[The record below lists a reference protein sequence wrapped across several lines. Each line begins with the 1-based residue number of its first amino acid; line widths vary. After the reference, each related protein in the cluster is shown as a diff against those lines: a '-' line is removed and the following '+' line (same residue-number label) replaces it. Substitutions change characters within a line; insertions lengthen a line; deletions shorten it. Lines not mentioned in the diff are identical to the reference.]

1 VSRWLLT
8 ALLAISI
15 ACDDKS
21 SQPTPSNVT
30 ASPSTNAVAQSPADE
45 ARSIITSRCVMCHG
59 SEGNG
64 AGPSASTLNPKP
76 RDFTNKEWQKATSD
90 AQLKLAIVKGG
101 AAVGKSPLMPP
112 NPDLETKPEVVA
124 QLVGAI
130 RAYGR

>member
-1 VSRWLLT
+1 MSRWLLVSLI
-8 ALLAISI
+8 AI

-21 SQPTPSNVT
+21 SQPTPTSNVT
-30 ASPSTNAVAQSPADE
+30 ASPSANLAPQSPADE
-45 ARSIITSRCVMCHG
+45 ARSIVTSRCVMCHG
-59 SEGNG
+59 SDGNG
-64 AGPSASTLNPKP
+64 AGPSGATLNPKP

-112 NPDLETKPEVVA
+112 NPDLEGKPEVVA
-124 QLVGAI
+124 QLVAAI